1 MWFLSAQADITGIR
15 SHSMDTELQT
25 TPTYMNVT
33 RRVALLRDGES
44 RFADSVHDFIAGLGL
59 QVDQV
64 LMSELNDLHA
74 VASQVNQ
81 ASQTCRTAVLVLES
95 SVIQESFAGLGSGR
109 TAELSRPTIALL
121 SHAARDFEASR
132 LVLVKQR
139 RDPLKTDFA
148 NVEVCELDGDKTSA
162 KAFRRALQTAGA
174 AIEAKRFAGTRAHDF
189 DFPEEWWAQELD
201 GTDARSE
208 DIPSFTEFLVDSVF
222 NRELT
227 QTKLKDE
234 TAQQIRAREPL
245 DLKYHYV
252 GWKAAKIWSEL
263 TVDQQYAHKP
273 HIRKIVN
280 SAPAFLAHINTE
292 VPYNYVS
299 LGPGGGDTDAEL
311 LKALTGSLDIA
322 SLFLVDVSIE
332 LLQIAANQIIT
343 QVLEPQLIHPPPR
356 VRAVLADF
364 EDNLSK
370 LSPILMARD
379 VRNLFTLLGFTIG
392 NGSEMKAL
400 DSLSRGTRSGDYV
413 LIDARLHEHGKL
425 GPGFSLS
432 EEQEKALLA
441 PYDTDTLRAFAFSP
455 VEEASDYAVRLS
467 DRSVEVN
474 LVPHW
479 GEHRFKS
486 TVPSA
491 INVYVEG
498 SGIYENEEFR
508 TSMKIMPA
516 RKRSNDAEVL
526 QLATL
531 TFYDLDSL
539 VEWIE
544 GSGGFNVIWH
554 RDLDGSALLLL
565 ERV

>member
-1 MWFLSAQADITGIR
+1 MSPD
-15 SHSMDTELQT
+15 SK

-33 RRVALLRDGES
+33 RRVALLRDRES
-44 RFADSVHDFIAGLGL
+44 RFADSVRDFVASQGL
-59 QVDQV
+59 QVDEIFISDLRDLPGMAGRV
-64 LMSELNDLHA
+64 LEVSE
-74 VASQVNQ
+74 
-81 ASQTCRTAVLVLES
+81 TCGSAVLVLES
-95 SVIQESFAGLGSGR
+95 SVIQESFAGLGAGR
-109 TAELSRPTIALL
+109 TAELSHTMIGLL
-121 SHAARDFEASR
+121 SHAVRDFEPPR
-132 LVLVKQR
+132 LVLVKQQK
-139 RDPLKTDFA
+139 DPLKLDLE
-148 NVEVCELDGDKTSA
+148 NVEICELDGDKGSA
-162 KAFRRALQTAGA
+162 KSFRKALQAAGA
-174 AIEAKRFAGTRAHDF
+174 AIEAKRFAVTRPHDF
-189 DFPEEWWAQELD
+189 DFPEEWWAQEFD
-201 GTDARSE
+201 GGDPRSK
-208 DIPSFTEFLVDSVF
+208 DVPSFTEFLVDSVF

-234 TAQQIRAREPL
+234 TRQQIRAREAL

-263 TVDQQYAHKP
+263 TVDQHYAHKP
-273 HIRKIVN
+273 HIRQIVS
-280 SAPAFLAHINTE
+280 SAPDFLAHIDTD

-311 LKALTGSLDIA
+311 LEALAGSLDIA

-332 LLQIAANQIIT
+332 LLQIAANQIIS
-343 QVLEPQLIHPPPR
+343 QVLEPQLLQPPPR

-370 LSPILMARD
+370 LSPILMVRD
-379 VRNLFTLLGFTIG
+379 VRNIFTLLGFTIG

-400 DSLSRGTRSGDYV
+400 DSLSSGTRPGDYV
-413 LIDARLHEHGKL
+413 LLDARLHKHGKL
-425 GPGFSLS
+425 GADFSLTAEQK
-432 EEQEKALLA
+432 EELLA

-455 VEEASDYAVRLS
+455 VEEASDYAVRLA
-467 DRSVEVN
+467 DPSVEVS

-508 TSMKIMPA
+508 SSMNIVQSMQ
-516 RKRSNDAEVL
+516 RSDDAEVL

-531 TFYDLDSL
+531 TFYDLPSL
-539 VEWIE
+539 IGWIE
-544 GSGGFNVIWH
+544 ASGGFRVIWH
-554 RDLDGSALLLL
+554 RDLDGSALMVL